1 MRALRWVLG
10 QGRAGRRR
18 LGLAAALGVGAAGS
32 AVGLAATS
40 AWLIARAAE
49 HPPVLYL
56 MVGIV
61 AVRAFG
67 IGRGVLR
74 YLERLVGH
82 DAAFRALG
90 DLRVA
95 TFARL
100 ERLVPSPSAGLSSGE
115 LLVRFVGD
123 VDRLVDLWVR
133 VLLPAGVAAVV
144 GAGAAVLV
152 AVLLPSAGLV
162 FLASLLAAAV
172 LAPMI
177 ANRVSR
183 GASRRLAPLAGAYQA
198 ELVDV
203 LDAVEELT
211 VYDALDD
218 RLAHL
223 DALDAEH
230 GRAAGR
236 AAYAA
241 GLGSALTTLCAG
253 GAVWASLRL
262 GASAVDSGALAGVAL
277 AVVVLTPLAAHELV
291 AAVAAAAQ
299 TLPGLAAS
307 AERVLDVIERPDPVR
322 EPDRPR
328 AVPAGPYDLRIRGLA
343 CSWGPD
349 RPPVLDRVDLDVPAG
364 STIAI
369 VGPSGAGKSTLA
381 AVLLRFLDPT
391 AGTVELVTA
400 DGPVDLADIT
410 GDDARAVVGWC
421 AQDAHLFDSTIAA
434 NVRLARPD
442 ATDDEID
449 RALARAGLA
458 DWIAGLP
465 AGVETLVGEHGNRLS
480 GGQRQRV
487 ALARVL
493 LADRP
498 IVVFDE
504 PTEHLPDD
512 TATALLA
519 DIVGTAMGRTT
530 IIITHRPELLPPVD
544 SIHRLAAGRLDDT
557 QVDAPSACVPA

>member
-1 MRALRWVLG
+1 MSALRWALG
-10 QGRAGRRR
+10 LGRSGRGR
-18 LGLAAALGVGAAGS
+18 LALAAALGIGAAGS
-32 AVGLAATS
+32 AIGLAATS
-40 AWLIARAAE
+40 AWMIARASE

-67 IGRGVLR
+67 IGRGGLR

-95 TFARL
+95 TVSRL
-100 ERLVPSPSAGLSSGE
+100 ERLLPSRSAGLSSGE
-115 LLVRFVGD
+115 LLARFVGD

-133 VLLPAGVAAVV
+133 VLLPASVAGVV
-144 GAGAAVLV
+144 GTGAAVLV

-162 FLASLLAAAV
+162 FLATMIVAAV
-172 LAPMI
+172 LAPVI
-177 ANRVSR
+177 ANHVAR
-183 GASRRLAPLAGAYQA
+183 GAARRLAPLRGAYQA
-198 ELVDV
+198 ELVEV
-203 LDAVEELT
+203 LDALEELT
-211 VYDALDD
+211 LYDALDT

-223 DALDAEH
+223 DAIDAEH
-230 GRAAGR
+230 RRDAARAAF
-236 AAYAA
+236 AA
-241 GLGSALTTLCAG
+241 GLGSALTALCAG
-253 GAVWASLRL
+253 GAVWASLAL
-262 GASAVDSGALAGVAL
+262 GAGAVHTGALAGVVL

-291 AAVAAAAQ
+291 ASVASAAQ
-299 TLPGLAAS
+299 TLPGIAAS
-307 AERVLDVIERPDPVR
+307 AERVLDILEQPDAVR
-322 EPDRPR
+322 EPEQPR
-328 AVPAGPYDLRIRGLA
+328 ALPAGPYDLRIHRLT
-343 CSWGPD
+343 CSWLPD
-349 RPPVLDRVDLDVPAG
+349 EEPVLDGVDLDVPAG
-364 STIAI
+364 ATIAV

-391 AGTVELVTA
+391 SGTVEVVTPT
-400 DGPVDLADIT
+400 GTVDLTDLD
-410 GDDARAVVGWC
+410 GDDVRKVIGWC
-421 AQDAHLFDSTIAA
+421 AQEAHLFDSTIAA

-442 ATDDEID
+442 ATDDDVD

-458 DWIAGLP
+458 DWLVSLP
-465 AGVETLVGEHGNRLS
+465 AGRDTAVGEHGRRLS

-487 ALARVL
+487 ALARIL

-512 TATALLA
+512 LAAALLA
-519 DIVGTAMGRTT
+519 DIVGAAAGRTS

-544 SIHRLAAGRLDDT
+544 ATYRLVGGRIEDQWAST
-557 QVDAPSACVPA
+557 ATTSFPA